1 MATGMLRATTNSA
14 KSFEP
19 RNPKSRG
26 CPSKARGA
34 ALFLRAKAAPFPIRT
49 IQAANRTEFTSA
61 LRRTVVPHFPSVLPS
76 RNRGV
81 FALQI
86 STLPLTL
93 PLPFNFNLY
102 LTFLQDNSRIR
113 EDNLL
118 IYASFSDILIKGK
131 CFPLLYLKVMLM
143 DISYK
148 KIMEA
153 THVRGDTL
161 GFSN

>member
-1 MATGMLRATTNSA
+1 MSGNEIAQS
-14 KSFEP
+14 
-19 RNPKSRG
+19 
-26 CPSKARGA
+26 GA
-34 ALFLRAKAAPFPIRT
+34 
-49 IQAANRTEFTSA
+49 
-61 LRRTVVPHFPSVLPS
+61 RTVSWRHVVNKAIRPIGPDSQLPFFGS
-76 RNRGV
+76 YHSQGRVV
-81 FALQI
+81 FASQI

-161 GFSN
+161 SFSN